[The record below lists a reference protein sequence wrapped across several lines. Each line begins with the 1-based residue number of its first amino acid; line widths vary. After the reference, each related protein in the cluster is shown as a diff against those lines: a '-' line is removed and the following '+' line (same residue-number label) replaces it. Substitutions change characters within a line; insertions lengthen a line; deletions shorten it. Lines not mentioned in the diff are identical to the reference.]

1 MDNEQGLSHH
11 APSAEQQL
19 RSESWALWLGL
30 GSTVIGTMVGLI
42 GFSGY
47 RPDLA
52 GFQSVGVY
60 SAVLAGLA
68 AAIGSVLGYRRFLVI
83 DQNWLL
89 AFPRYRQVINLA
101 ALVLIHASISS
112 MAMIIT
118 FRIFQDAFLGLTVD
132 KYAGS
137 LMVGITAGIAGYIA
151 LLSVARITAQSLSG
165 LLAVF
170 LITGVFISMLAAQ
183 NPYWWQSMFS
193 TLGTRAAGPA
203 SAWTFNL
210 TLVIA
215 GLVLSTLTG
224 FIVRNLQLLAGI
236 FDAYAK
242 TQGKPRPRFIRP
254 RPNMVSACLLGLGV
268 CVIGIG
274 LVPVSVSAP
283 VHSTIVK
290 VAAGFIV
297 VLLLGAALWLPGFPW
312 VFHLLSFACFL
323 GLVGAALLWQP
334 LAYYNLTAFELAVV
348 GIVFGWLIAFIRTT
362 AAALAVKE
370 KALADIQSISGEDA
384 VEIS

>member
-254 RPNMVSACLLGLGV
+254 RPNVVSACLLGLGV

>member
-254 RPNMVSACLLGLGV
+254 RPNVVSACLLGLGV

-370 KALADIQSISGEDA
+370 KALADVQTISGEGA